1 MKRFIETLIC
11 LMIVSTVIYM
21 KPVVASHQASKTQN
35 NVTTNVATPVPQ
47 AVPYHE
53 LNATA
58 LAKFIGVTEKEW
70 LKTFPNPTKE
80 LINSETSKTFVY
92 GDNLDDFFQASVSDG
107 AISSVFVLGKQ
118 QNVEPFQL
126 NMELTDLAE
135 VTTIFSNFKFSY
147 GEERFEAELTEEDMN
162 YRPLVA
168 FNNDSFAMLHVSQK
182 TGRLIGIRYLDKKT
196 LLELMPYQMVTP
208 NPYKQAF
215 FENQDSEELEQ
226 LNKNNREQFI
236 QILNLLRQEENKSVL
251 EMDGQ
256 LQQGTKEAFD
266 ILNKKPEEVFNTE
279 ERVLEWEEFTTDP
292 YLNPFTLNVEELNQ
306 LQRLSD
312 LKYKEVHGM
321 FYAPIQD
328 APLLVT
334 EWYGNRLYHD
344 QLMHKKDK
352 GLGVTFQGNHV
363 LVYLNHE
370 GTKTTTNESSD
381 KDDL

>member
-11 LMIVSTVIYM
+11 LLLVSTVIYM
-21 KPVVASHQASKTQN
+21 KPVVASHKASKTKS
-35 NVTTNVATPVPQ
+35 NVTTSLPTPVPQ

-58 LAKFIGVTEKEW
+58 LARFIGVTEKEW
-70 LKTFPNPTKE
+70 LESYPNPTKE
-80 LINSETSKTFVY
+80 LENSKTSKTLVY
-92 GDNLDDFFQASVSDG
+92 GDNLDDFFQASVREG
-107 AISSVFVLGKQ
+107 IISSVFVLGKQ

-135 VTTIFSNFKFSY
+135 VTTIFSNFKFKY
-147 GEERFEAELTEEDMN
+147 GEDRFEAELTEEDMN

-182 TGRLIGIRYLDKKT
+182 TGKLIGIRYLDKQT
-196 LLELMPYQMVTP
+196 LLELMPYQMVTD
-208 NPYKQAF
+208 NPYKQSF
-215 FENQDSEELEQ
+215 FEDQTSEELEQ
-226 LNKNNREQFI
+226 LNRNNREQFI

-251 EMDGQ
+251 EIDGQ

-266 ILNKKPEEVFNTE
+266 TLNRKPEDVFGTE
-279 ERVLEWEEFTTDP
+279 ERVLEWEEFISDP
-292 YLNPFTLNVEELNQ
+292 YLSSFNFNVEELNQ
-306 LQRLSD
+306 LQRLSE
-312 LKYKEVHGM
+312 LKYKDVHGM

-334 EWYGNRLYHD
+334 EWYGNRLYHE

-352 GLGVTFQGNHV
+352 GLGVTFQGNRV